1 MHIERN
7 ENNHLTLERNQ
18 PKNCNKVMTTTTNA
32 PTTTLTAE
40 NFKLDL
46 GNFDYNGKAVEVTN
60 KITGFGSGKK
70 TVYTGTIDGIA
81 FENWDVCRIKKALGI
96 AVAGAA
102 KGGVNI
108 RVMSHD
114 EAAELID
121 AEYNRAKKLYENFA
135 NFMAKYN
142 FNVGDMAEVE
152 IKDAI
157 EYEIIT
163 KVAAAR
169 AAKAE
174 AERVAAEK
182 AAEKAAKEA
191 LKEAKA
197 ADKVRAAKVAQASDL
212 QKQMMDAVL
221 AGDFAKLAE
230 LQKLAAEEAA

>member
-1 MHIERN
+1 MHIKRN

-18 PKNCNKVMTTTTNA
+18 PKNCNKAMTTTANTS
-32 PTTTLTAE
+32 TTLTAE
-40 NFKLDL
+40 NFKLET
-46 GNFDYNGKAVEVTN
+46 GNYNYNGIPVVITG

-70 TVYTGTIDGIA
+70 TVYTGTIDGA
-81 FENWDVCRIKKALGI
+81 VFENWDVCRIKKALGI
-96 AVAGAA
+96 AVSGTA
-102 KGGVNI
+102 KGGASI
-108 RVMSHD
+108 RIMSDD
-114 EAAELID
+114 EAAALID
-121 AEYNRAKKLYENFA
+121 AEYNRAKKLYDNFA

-157 EYEIIT
+157 DYEIT
-163 KVAAAR
+163 EKVAAAR

-174 AERVAAEK
+174 AERVAEEK

-230 LQKLAAEEAA
+230 LQKLAAEQAA

>member
-1 MHIERN
+1 
-7 ENNHLTLERNQ
+7 
-18 PKNCNKVMTTTTNA
+18 MTTTTNA
-32 PTTTLTAE
+32 PATTLTAE
-40 NFKLDL
+40 SFKLDL
-46 GNFDYNGKAVEVTN
+46 GNFNYNGKAVEVTN

-70 TVYTGTIDGIA
+70 TVYTGTIDGTA

-96 AVAGAA
+96 AVAGTA
-102 KGGVNI
+102 KGGASI
-108 RVMSHD
+108 RVMSDD
-114 EAAELID
+114 EAAALID

-157 EYEIIT
+157 EYEITT

-174 AERVAAEK
+174 AERV

-230 LQKLAAEEAA
+230 LQKQAAEEAA

>member
-7 ENNHLTLERNQ
+7 ENNHLTLERDQ
-18 PKNCNKVMTTTTNA
+18 PKNCNKVMTTTNA
-32 PTTTLTAE
+32 PATLTVE

-46 GNFDYNGKAVEVTN
+46 GCFEYNGKAVEVTN

-70 TVYTGTIDGIA
+70 TVYTGTIDGTA
-81 FENWDVCRIKKALGI
+81 FENWDVCRIKKVLGI
-96 AVAGAA
+96 AVSGTA

-108 RVMSHD
+108 RVMSDD
-114 EAAELID
+114 EID
-121 AEYNRAKKLYENFA
+121 AVINAECNRFKSLLDGLTKFLS
-135 NFMAKYN
+135 KY
-142 FNVGDMAEVE
+142 
-152 IKDAI
+152 DAADYVTSIDDYGIIDCI
-157 EYEIIT
+157 EASIRD
-163 KVAAAR
+163 KAAAAR

>member
-1 MHIERN
+1 
-7 ENNHLTLERNQ
+7 
-18 PKNCNKVMTTTTNA
+18 MTTTTNA
-32 PTTTLTAE
+32 PTTLTAE

-46 GNFDYNGKAVEVTN
+46 GNFNYNGKAVEVTK

-70 TVYTGTIDGIA
+70 TVYTGTIDGTA

-108 RVMSHD
+108 RVMSDD
-114 EAAELID
+114 EAAALID

-157 EYEIIT
+157 EYEITT

-174 AERVAAEK
+174 AERVAAERVAAEK

>member
-32 PTTTLTAE
+32 PATTLTAE
-40 NFKLDL
+40 SFKLDL
-46 GNFDYNGKAVEVTN
+46 GNFNYNGKAVEVTN

-70 TVYTGTIDGIA
+70 TVYTGTIDGTA

-96 AVAGAA
+96 TVSGTA

-108 RVMSHD
+108 RVMSDD
-114 EAAELID
+114 EAAALIE
-121 AEYNRAKKLYENFA
+121 AESNRAAALVDGLNKFLG
-135 NFMAKYN
+135 KY
-142 FNVGDMAEVE
+142 DA
-152 IKDAI
+152 AI
-157 EYEIIT
+157 EVDFQALSTAIADTIT
-163 KVAAAR
+163 AKVAAAR

-230 LQKLAAEEAA
+230 LQKQAAEEAA

>member
-1 MHIERN
+1 MHIGRN
-7 ENNHLTLERNQ
+7 ENNHLTLERDQ

-32 PTTTLTAE
+32 PATTLTAE
-40 NFKLDL
+40 SFKLDL
-46 GNFDYNGKAVEVTN
+46 GCFEYNGKAVEVTN

-96 AVAGAA
+96 VVAGTA

-108 RVMSHD
+108 RVMSDD
-114 EAAELID
+114 EAAALIE
-121 AEYNRAKKLYENFA
+121 AESNRAAALVEGLNKFLG
-135 NFMAKYN
+135 KY
-142 FNVGDMAEVE
+142 DA
-152 IKDAI
+152 AI
-157 EYEIIT
+157 EVDLQALSTAIADTIT
-163 KVAAAR
+163 AKVAAAR

>member
-7 ENNHLTLERNQ
+7 EKQPLTLERNQ
-18 PKNCNKVMTTTTNA
+18 PKNCNNVMTTTNA
-32 PTTTLTAE
+32 PATTLTAE
-40 NFKLDL
+40 SFKLDL
-46 GNFDYNGKAVEVTN
+46 GCFEYNGKTIEVTN

-70 TVYTGTIDGIA
+70 TVYTGTIDGTA

-96 AVAGAA
+96 AVLGTA
-102 KGGVNI
+102 KGGASI
-108 RVMSHD
+108 RIMSDD
-114 EAAELID
+114 EAAALID

-157 EYEIIT
+157 EYEITT

>member
-7 ENNHLTLERNQ
+7 ENNHLELERNQ

-32 PTTTLTAE
+32 PATTLTAE
-40 NFKLDL
+40 SFKLET
-46 GNFDYNGKAVEVTN
+46 GNYNYNGIPVVITG

-70 TVYTGTIDGIA
+70 TVYTGTIDGTA

-108 RVMSHD
+108 RVMSDD
-114 EAAELID
+114 EAAALIE
-121 AEYNRAKKLYENFA
+121 AESNRAAALVDGLNKFLD
-135 NFMAKYN
+135 KYN
-142 FNVGDMAEVE
+142 A
-152 IKDAI
+152 AI
-157 EYEIIT
+157 EVDLQALNTAISDTIT
-163 KVAAAR
+163 AKVAAAR

>member
-18 PKNCNKVMTTTTNA
+18 HKNCNKVMTTTTNA
-32 PTTTLTAE
+32 PATTLTAE
-40 NFKLDL
+40 SFKLDL

-70 TVYTGTIDGIA
+70 TVYTGTIDGTA

-96 AVAGAA
+96 IVSGTA

-108 RVMSHD
+108 RVMSDD
-114 EAAELID
+114 EAAALID

-157 EYEIIT
+157 EYEITT

-174 AERVAAEK
+174 AERVAEEK
-182 AAEKAAKEA
+182 AAEKAA
-191 LKEAKA
+191 KEAKA

>member
-1 MHIERN
+1 
-7 ENNHLTLERNQ
+7 
-18 PKNCNKVMTTTTNA
+18 MTTTTN
-32 PTTTLTAE
+32 TSTTLTTE

-46 GNFDYNGKAVEVTN
+46 GIFDYSGKAVEVTN

-70 TVYTGTIDGIA
+70 TVYTGTIDGTA

-96 AVAGAA
+96 AVLGTA
-102 KGGVNI
+102 KGGVSI
-108 RVMSHD
+108 RIMSDD
-114 EAAELID
+114 EAATLID

-157 EYEIIT
+157 EYEITT

-174 AERVAAEK
+174 AERVAE
-182 AAEKAAKEA
+182 EKAAKEA

-197 ADKVRAAKVAQASDL
+197 ADKVRAAKVVQASDL